1 MIETPPVDAYP
12 LIKSTFTITYIFLVT
27 TGIIIFIEAIRHGS
41 GFISHVMNLETA
53 ISVVAAY
60 FYGLFMQELEQS
72 EKLNKPID
80 WEKMSTYR
88 YVDWSITTPI
98 MLLVLCMYM
107 ANNIKTTVTLT
118 TYASVVILNYI
129 MLMFGYLG
137 EIGITDRLTGLI
149 GGFTAFG
156 LMYFVIYKSFMYKY
170 SLPNSILFWFY
181 AIVWSM
187 YGIVY
192 FFSNGYKI
200 AMTNILDLISK
211 CFVGLG
217 LWAYYTKIITI

>member
-1 MIETPPVDAYP
+1 MGTKPPVEAYP
-12 LIKSTFTITYIFLVT
+12 IVKATFTITYIFLVT
-27 TGIIIFIEAIRHGS
+27 TGIVIFIEALRHGN

-60 FYGLFMQELEQS
+60 FYGLFMVELEQA
-72 EKLNKPID
+72 EKLNTPVD
-80 WEKMSTYR
+80 WNKMISYR
-88 YVDWSITTPI
+88 YIDWSITTPI

-107 ANNIKTTVTLT
+107 ANNINSTVKLGTYLT
-118 TYASVVILNYI
+118 IFILNYI
-129 MLMFGYLG
+129 MLAFGYLG
-137 EIGITDRLTGLI
+137 EIGTTDKLTGLI
-149 GGFTAFG
+149 GGFAAFG
-156 LMYFVIYKSFMYKY
+156 LMYFIIYRTFMTKY
-170 SLPNSILFWFY
+170 SLANSVLFWFY

-192 FFSNGYKI
+192 TFNNGYKI
-200 AMTNILDLISK
+200 AITNILDLISK